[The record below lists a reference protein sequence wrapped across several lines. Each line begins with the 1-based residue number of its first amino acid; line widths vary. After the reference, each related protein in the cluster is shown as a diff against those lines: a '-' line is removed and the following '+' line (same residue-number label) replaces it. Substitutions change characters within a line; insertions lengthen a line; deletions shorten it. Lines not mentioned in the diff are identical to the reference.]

1 MSNLLIIMISSA
13 VFLALIIWLTVDTE
27 HVKKWTGIAFL
38 IAIAGGIF
46 IYGTIDADQ
55 FSSMPVIAVLRTV
68 VHVGKMFGNAGDG
81 AHDSFVGIVG
91 DNTLTSAFYWMVH
104 FFAYYSVVS
113 AVILVIGRD
122 IVRGFRTWLL
132 RIHDIELIYGI
143 DDDTI
148 SLGEALAGKRR
159 VSLVFVGKGTISD
172 SILNRTGALV
182 FADSDA
188 MNPNAKFIK
197 RISLVKGKG
206 KIRVSVLSDD
216 DEANYAYAMKMLKCF
231 KEADILP
238 SQTELVM
245 FGRAALIGSEFQA
258 LGDHYGYGSVKVYER
273 SELAA
278 RLLLWK
284 YPLADTITFDDKGKA
299 TKDVDVLIA
308 GFGAIGQE
316 VLRKVVAQG
325 QFYGSSFHVHIFD
338 PNFEKRNGFFNA
350 RYPGLLDNYDIKF
363 EAYDA
368 RSEKF
373 ADYVK
378 DKAGSLN
385 LIVVAVGDEYVGQ
398 EISNGILDVLEL
410 SGSSLPVYQCYA
422 EKIVRNL
429 HREECVITNVFD
441 SEILY
446 GTSLDALSKEINHFY
461 YGEGSSE
468 EQWQGCD
475 YFSRMSCNAS
485 ADYLKGLIGR
495 VGALGQDDERMENL
509 AQSEHL
515 RWMAFHYSMG
525 YQTMTRDECL
535 KRAELYK
542 RDNKVRIL
550 KDTVSKRHACLIPW
564 DELDDLSAFENSYT
578 GKNVDYKQMDRD
590 NIKAVAGIINATVK
604 P

>member
-1 MSNLLIIMISSA
+1 MNNFLIIMISSA

-38 IAIAGGIF
+38 IAIGGGIF

-55 FSSMPVIAVLRTV
+55 FSSMPIIAVLRTV

-81 AHDSFVGIVG
+81 SHDSFVGIVG

-122 IVRGFRTWLL
+122 IVRGFRIWLL

-148 SLGEALAGKRR
+148 SLGEALADKKRI
-159 VSLVFVGKGTISD
+159 SLVFVGKGTVSD

-231 KEADILP
+231 KKADILP
-238 SQTELVM
+238 AQTELVM
-245 FGRAALIGSEFQA
+245 FGRAVLIGTEFQA
-258 LGDHYGYGSVKVYER
+258 LGDHYGYGSVKVYEK

-284 YPLADTITFDDKGKA
+284 YPIADTITFDEKGKA

-338 PNFEKRNGFFNA
+338 PCYEKRNGFFNA
-350 RYPGLLDNYDIKF
+350 RYPGILDNYDIKF

-373 ADYVK
+373 ADYIK
-378 DKAGSLN
+378 DKAEGLS
-385 LIVVAVGDEYVGQ
+385 LIVVAVGDEYTGR
-398 EISNGILDVLEL
+398 EITNGILDVLEL
-410 SGSSLPVYQCYA
+410 SGTTLPVYQCYA
-422 EKIVRNL
+422 EKIVRNR
-429 HREECVITNVFD
+429 HKEECVITNVFD
-441 SEILY
+441 SEIMY

-461 YGEGSSE
+461 CGEGSSE
-468 EQWQGCD
+468 KQWQECD

-485 ADYLKGLIGR
+485 ADYLQGLIGR
-495 VGALGQDDERMENL
+495 VGTPDDDEHMENL
-509 AQSEHL
+509 ARSEHL
-515 RWMAFHYSMG
+515 RWMAFQG
-525 YQTMTRDECL
+525 YQTMSREECI
-535 KRAELYK
+535 KRAELYQK
-542 RDNKVRIL
+542 DNKVRIL
-550 KDTVSKRHACLIPW
+550 KDTTLKRHACLIPW
-564 DELDDLSAFENSYT
+564 DDLDELSVFENSYT
-578 GKNVDYKQMDRD
+578 GKNVDYKQMDRE
-590 NIKAVAGIINATVK
+590 NIKAVVGIISAM
-604 P
+604 

>member
-38 IAIAGGIF
+38 IAIGGGIF

-55 FSSMPVIAVLRTV
+55 FSSMPIIAVLRTV

-81 AHDSFVGIVG
+81 SHDSFVSIVG

-148 SLGEALAGKRR
+148 SLGEALADKKRI
-159 VSLVFVGKGTISD
+159 SLVFVGKGTVSD

-238 SQTELVM
+238 AQTELVM
-245 FGRAALIGSEFQA
+245 FGRAVLIGTEFQA
-258 LGDHYGYGSVKVYER
+258 LGDHYGYGSVKVYEK

-284 YPLADTITFDDKGKA
+284 YPLADTITFDEKGKA

-338 PNFEKRNGFFNA
+338 PCYEKRNGFFNA
-350 RYPGLLDNYDIKF
+350 RYPGILDNYDIKF

-373 ADYVK
+373 ADYIK
-378 DKAGSLN
+378 DKAEGLS
-385 LIVVAVGDEYVGQ
+385 LIVVAVGDEYTGR
-398 EISNGILDVLEL
+398 EITNGILDVLEL
-410 SGSSLPVYQCYA
+410 SGTTLPVYQCYA
-422 EKIVRNL
+422 EKIVRNR
-429 HREECVITNVFD
+429 HKEECVITNVFD
-441 SEILY
+441 SEIMY

-468 EQWQGCD
+468 KQWQECD

-485 ADYLKGLIGR
+485 ADYLQGLIGR
-495 VGALGQDDERMENL
+495 VGTPDDDEHMENL
-509 AQSEHL
+509 ARSEHL

-525 YQTMTRDECL
+525 YQTMSREECI
-535 KRAELYK
+535 KRAELYQK
-542 RDNKVRIL
+542 DNKVRIL
-550 KDTVSKRHACLIPW
+550 KDTTLKRHACLIPW
-564 DELDDLSAFENSYT
+564 DDLDELSVFENSYT
-578 GKNVDYKQMDRD
+578 GKNVDYKQMDRE
-590 NIKAVAGIINATVK
+590 NIKAVVGIISAM
-604 P
+604 